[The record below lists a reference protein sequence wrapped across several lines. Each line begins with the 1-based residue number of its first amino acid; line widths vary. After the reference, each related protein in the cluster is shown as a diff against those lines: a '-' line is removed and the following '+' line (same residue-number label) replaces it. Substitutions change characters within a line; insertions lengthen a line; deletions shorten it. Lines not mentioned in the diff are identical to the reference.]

1 MRKIG
6 ISTDCIGKETG
17 MAEGYRLVKEAG
29 FDNVF
34 FLYDGDEDRARS
46 HIMEARI
53 AGLEIETLH
62 APWDGINNIWL
73 PGKAGDKVID
83 TLIKCVEFCADQG
96 VPIAVIHLSS
106 GVKAPC
112 ISDIGHERLDRLIG
126 RAGELGIKL
135 AFENQRK
142 LANLAFVFE
151 LYRHM
156 PHVGFCWDCGHE
168 ACFTLGRR
176 DYMALF
182 GEMVCCL
189 HIHDNSGIFDEDLH
203 MIPFDVFI
211 DFNVVADKIRRSGY
225 TGSIMLEL
233 KRAAYPDLNLKE
245 FLERAANAARRLR
258 TMVDGE

>member
-6 ISTDCIGKETG
+6 ISTDCIGKETS
-17 MAEGYRLVKEAG
+17 MAEGYRMVKEAG
-29 FDNVF
+29 FDSVF
-34 FLYDGDEDRARS
+34 VLYSDENYTRS

-53 AGLEIETLH
+53 AGLEVETLH

-83 TLIKCVEFCADQG
+83 TFIKCIEFCAEQG

-106 GVKAPC
+106 GEKAPC
-112 ISDIGHERLDRLIG
+112 ISDIGHERLDRLIS

-151 LYRHM
+151 LYGHM
-156 PHVGFCWDCGHE
+156 PHVGFCWDNGHE
-168 ACFTLGRR
+168 SCFTLGKRN
-176 DYMALF
+176 YMALF
-182 GEMVCCL
+182 GDMVCCL
-189 HIHDNSGIFDEDLH
+189 HIHDNSGAFEADQH
-203 MIPFDVFI
+203 MIPFDASI
-211 DFNVVADKIRRSGY
+211 DFGVVADKIRSSGY
-225 TGSIMLEL
+225 TGSIMLEI
-233 KRAAYPDLNLKE
+233 KREAYPETSLKD
-245 FLERAANAARRLR
+245 FLDRAANAARRLR